1 MMRRGEESR
10 TLMQHE
16 SQYRRLAQPL
26 GRRELLRRAAGLTLI
41 AAAVGVAGA
50 EYTRTIEPGWVEIT
64 SVQVRMPGM
73 APAFNGYRIAQ
84 ISDLHLGDWLTPAQL
99 AQVVRRVNGLGADLI
114 AVTGDFITS
123 HASKHAQDLITTLRD
138 LHAPDGVTGILGNHD
153 HWSNAGV
160 IRNVI
165 AESGMLDLNNA
176 VHTLQRGGALLHI
189 AGVDD
194 IWERKARL
202 DDVLAAMPREGAAV
216 LLAHEPDF
224 ADASAA
230 SGRFGLEISGHSHG
244 GQIIAPII
252 GPLRLPLYA
261 KKYPLGRYQVGRMTQ
276 YTNRGIGM
284 LQPHVRF
291 NCRPEI
297 TVYTLEAA

>member
-1 MMRRGEESR
+1 MTR
-10 TLMQHE
+10 E
-16 SQYRRLAQPL
+16 SQYGSWGTPL
-26 GRRELLRRAAGLTLI
+26 GRRELLRRAAGLALV
-41 AAAVGVAGA
+41 AGAMGVAGL
-50 EYTRTIEPGWVEIT
+50 EYTRTIEPSWIEIT
-64 SVQVRMPGM
+64 SVPVRMPSM
-73 APAFNGYRIAQ
+73 AAAFDGYRIAQ

-99 AQVVRRVNGLGADLI
+99 AQVVRTVNGVGADLV

-123 HASKHAQDLITTLRD
+123 HAPKHAQDLITTLRD
-138 LHAPDGVTGILGNHD
+138 LRARDGVTGILGNHD
-153 HWSNAGV
+153 HWSNAAV

-165 AESGMLDLNNA
+165 AESGMLDLDNA
-176 VHTLQRGGALLHI
+176 VHTLQRGSALLHV

-224 ADASAA
+224 ADTSAA
-230 SGRFGLEISGHSHG
+230 SGRFGLQISGHSHG
-244 GQIIAPII
+244 GQIIVPFI
-252 GPLRLPLYA
+252 GPLELPLYA
-261 KKYPLGRYQVGRMTQ
+261 KQYPLGRYQVGQMTQ

-297 TVYTLEAA
+297 TVYTLVAA

>member
-1 MMRRGEESR
+1 M
-10 TLMQHE
+10 THE
-16 SQYRRLAQPL
+16 SQYGRWGTPL
-26 GRRELLRRAAGLTLI
+26 GRRELLRRAAGLTLV
-41 AAAVGVAGA
+41 AGAVGVAGL
-50 EYTRTIEPGWVEIT
+50 EYTRTIEPSWLEIT
-64 SVQVRMPGM
+64 SVHVRMPGM
-73 APAFNGYRIAQ
+73 APAFDGYRIAQ

-99 AQVVRRVNGLGADLI
+99 AQVVRMVNGVGADLI

-123 HASKHAQDLITTLRD
+123 HAPKHAQDLITGLRD

-153 HWSNAGV
+153 HWSSAAI
-160 IRNVI
+160 IRSVI
-165 AESGMLDLNNA
+165 AESGMLDLDNA
-176 VHTLQRGGALLHI
+176 VHTLQRGSVLLHI

-194 IWERKARL
+194 IWERKDRL

-224 ADASAA
+224 ADTSAA
-230 SGRFGLEISGHSHG
+230 SGRFGLQISGHSHG
-244 GQIIAPII
+244 GQVIVPFI
-252 GPLRLPLYA
+252 GPLELPLYA
-261 KKYPLGRYQVGRMTQ
+261 KKYPLGRYQVGQMTQ

-284 LQPHVRF
+284 LQPHVRL

>member
-1 MMRRGEESR
+1 MTYESPYGQWG
-10 TLMQHE
+10 M
-16 SQYRRLAQPL
+16 PL
-26 GRRELLRRAAGLTLI
+26 GRRELLRRAAGLALV
-41 AAAVGVAGA
+41 AGAVGVAGL
-50 EYTRTIEPGWVEIT
+50 EYTRAIEPSWIEIT
-64 SVQVRMPGM
+64 SVHVRMPGM
-73 APAFNGYRIAQ
+73 APAFDGYRIAQ

-99 AQVVRRVNGLGADLI
+99 AQVVRTVNGADADLI

-123 HASKHAQDLITTLRD
+123 HAPKHAQDLITTLRD
-138 LHAPDGVTGILGNHD
+138 LHAPDGVAGILGNHD
-153 HWSNAGV
+153 HWSSATV
-160 IRNVI
+160 IRRVI
-165 AESGMLDLNNA
+165 AESGMLDLDNA

-194 IWERKARL
+194 IWERKERL

-224 ADASAA
+224 ADTSAA
-230 SGRFGLEISGHSHG
+230 SGRFGLQISGHSHG
-244 GQIIAPII
+244 GQIIAPFI

-261 KKYPLGRYQVGRMTQ
+261 LKYPLGRYQVGQMTQ

-284 LQPHVRF
+284 LQPHVRL

>member
-1 MMRRGEESR
+1 MTR
-10 TLMQHE
+10 E
-16 SQYRRLAQPL
+16 SQYGRWGTPL

-41 AAAVGVAGA
+41 AGAVGVAGL
-50 EYTRTIEPGWVEIT
+50 EYTRTIEPSWIEIT
-64 SVQVRMPGM
+64 SVHVRMPGM
-73 APAFNGYRIAQ
+73 APAFDGYRIAQ

-99 AQVVRRVNGLGADLI
+99 AQVVRMVNGIGADLI

-123 HASKHAQDLITTLRD
+123 HAPKHAQDLITTLRD
-138 LHAPDGVTGILGNHD
+138 LHALDGVTGILGNHD
-153 HWSNAGV
+153 HWSSAAV
-160 IRNVI
+160 IRSVI
-165 AESGMLDLNNA
+165 AESGMLDLDNA
-176 VHTLQRGGALLHI
+176 VHTLQRGSALLHI

-194 IWERKARL
+194 IWERKDRL

-224 ADASAA
+224 ADTSAA
-230 SGRFGLEISGHSHG
+230 SGRFGLQISGHSHG
-244 GQIIAPII
+244 GQIIAPFI

-261 KKYPLGRYQVGRMTQ
+261 LKYPLGRYQIGQMTQ

-284 LQPHVRF
+284 LQPHVRL

-297 TVYTLEAA
+297 TVYTLESA

>member
-1 MMRRGEESR
+1 MTR
-10 TLMQHE
+10 E
-16 SQYRRLAQPL
+16 SQYGRWETLL
-26 GRRELLRRAAGLTLI
+26 GRRELLRRAAGLTLV
-41 AAAVGVAGA
+41 AGALGVAGL
-50 EYTRTIEPGWVEIT
+50 EYTRTIEPSWIEIT
-64 SVQVRMPGM
+64 SVHVRMPGM
-73 APAFNGYRIAQ
+73 APAFDGYRIAQ

-99 AQVVRRVNGLGADLI
+99 AQVVRTVNGAGVDLI

-123 HASKHAQDLITTLRD
+123 HAPKHAQDLITTLRD

-160 IRNVI
+160 IHSVI
-165 AESGMLDLNNA
+165 AESGMLDLDNA

-224 ADASAA
+224 ADTSAA
-230 SGRFGLEISGHSHG
+230 SGRFGLQISGHSHG
-244 GQIIAPII
+244 GQVIAPFI

-261 KKYPLGRYQVGRMTQ
+261 KKYPLGRYQVGQMTQ

-284 LQPHVRF
+284 LQPHVRL

-297 TVYTLEAA
+297 TVYTLEAS

>member
-1 MMRRGEESR
+1 M
-10 TLMQHE
+10 THE
-16 SQYRRLAQPL
+16 SQQVQLQASL
-26 GRRELLRRAAGLTLI
+26 GRRELLRRAAGLALV
-41 AAAVGVAGA
+41 AGALGVAGA
-50 EYTRTIEPGWVEIT
+50 EYTRTIEPSWFEIT
-64 SVQVRMPGM
+64 SVPVRMAGM

-99 AQVVRRVNGLGADLI
+99 AQVVRMVNGLGADLI

>member
-1 MMRRGEESR
+1 
-10 TLMQHE
+10 
-16 SQYRRLAQPL
+16 
-26 GRRELLRRAAGLTLI
+26 LRRAAGLALV
-41 AAAVGVAGA
+41 AGAFGVAGA
-50 EYTRTIEPGWVEIT
+50 EYTRTIEPSWIEIT
-64 SVQVRMPGM
+64 SVPVRMPGM
-73 APAFNGYRIAQ
+73 APAFDGYRIAQ
-84 ISDLHLGDWLTPAQL
+84 ISDLHLGDWLTPAL
-99 AQVVRRVNGLGADLI
+99 LTQVVRTVNGIGADLI

-123 HASKHAQDLITTLRD
+123 HASKHAQDLIIGLRD
-138 LHAPDGVTGILGNHD
+138 LRAPDGVAGILGNHD
-153 HWSNAGV
+153 HWSSAAT
-160 IRNVI
+160 IRRVI

-176 VHTLQRGGALLHI
+176 VHSLQRGSAPLHI

-224 ADASAA
+224 ADTSAA
-230 SGRFGLEISGHSHG
+230 SGRFGLQISGHSHG
-244 GQIIAPII
+244 GQVIVPFI

-261 KKYPLGRYQVGRMTQ
+261 LKYPLGRYQVGQMTQ

-284 LQPHVRF
+284 LQPHVRL

-297 TVYTLEAA
+297 TVYILEAS

>member
-1 MMRRGEESR
+1 M
-10 TLMQHE
+10 TQKF
-16 SQYRRLAQPL
+16 QQRRLRTAF
-26 GRRELLRRAAGLTLI
+26 GRRELLRRTAGLALV
-41 AAAVGVAGA
+41 AGALGVAGA
-50 EYTRTIEPGWVEIT
+50 EYTRTIEPSWIAVT
-64 SVQVRMPGM
+64 QVHVRMPGM
-73 APAFNGYRIAQ
+73 APAFDGYRIAQ
-84 ISDLHLGDWLTPAQL
+84 ISDLHLGDWLQLPQL
-99 AQVVRRVNGLGADLI
+99 AQVVRTVNGLGADLI

-123 HASKHAQDLITTLRD
+123 HASKHAQDLITGLRD
-138 LHAPDGVTGILGNHD
+138 LHASDGVTGILGNHD
-153 HWSNAGV
+153 HWSSAAT
-160 IRNVI
+160 IRRVI
-165 AESGMLDLNNA
+165 AESGLLDLNNA
-176 VHTLQRGGALLHI
+176 VHTLQRGSSLLQI

-224 ADASAA
+224 ADTSAA
-230 SGRFGLEISGHSHG
+230 SGRFGLQISGHSHG
-244 GQIIAPII
+244 GQVIVPFI
-252 GPLRLPLYA
+252 GPLELPLYA

-297 TVYTLEAA
+297 TVYTLEVG

>member
-1 MMRRGEESR
+1 M
-10 TLMQHE
+10 TLV
-16 SQYRRLAQPL
+16 
-26 GRRELLRRAAGLTLI
+26 AG
-41 AAAVGVAGA
+41 AVGVAGL
-50 EYTRTIEPGWVEIT
+50 EYTRTIEPSWIEIT
-64 SVQVRMPGM
+64 SVHVRMPGM
-73 APAFNGYRIAQ
+73 ASAFDGYRIAQ
-84 ISDLHLGDWLTPAQL
+84 ISDLHLGDWLQLPQL
-99 AQVVRRVNGLGADLI
+99 AQVVRTVNGLGADLI

-123 HASKHAQDLITTLRD
+123 HASKHAQDLITGLRN

-153 HWSNAGV
+153 HWSSAAT
-160 IRNVI
+160 IRRVI

-176 VHTLQRGGALLHI
+176 VHTLQRGGAPLHI

-224 ADASAA
+224 ADTSAA
-230 SGRFGLEISGHSHG
+230 SGRFGLQISGHSHG
-244 GQIIAPII
+244 GQIIAPFI
-252 GPLRLPLYA
+252 GPLALPRYA
-261 KKYPLGRYQVGRMTQ
+261 KKYPLGRYQVGQMTQ

-284 LQPHVRF
+284 LQPHVRL

-297 TVYTLEAA
+297 TVYTLEAT